1 LRFESELAEL
11 LIDLAMTENP
21 EKSKIFVDEDWKS
34 QVQAEKEKA
43 RQAAEA
49 PATGG
54 KPTPGSTA
62 STDELPD
69 GPLPPAS
76 LPFLLTTLATQ
87 AMIALGQVP
96 NPITGKAD
104 LRLPQAKHYIDM
116 LAMLEQKT
124 AGNRTA
130 EESALLDDLLHQLR
144 MAYVLMQTAP
154 ALDAGVEKSK
164 SQTVT

>member
-1 LRFESELAEL
+1 
-11 LIDLAMTENP
+11 MTDNP

-43 RQAAEA
+43 RQAAESPTVGGA
-49 PATGG
+49 ATP
-54 KPTPGSTA
+54 KSTTSA
-62 STDELPD
+62 DEPPD

-116 LAMLEQKT
+116 LGMLEQKT
-124 AGNRTA
+124 AGNRSA
-130 EESALLDDLLHQLR
+130 EESALLYDLLHQLR
-144 MAYVLMQTAP
+144 MAFVLMQTAP
-154 ALDAGVEKSK
+154 GRTTDQPA
-164 SQTVT
+164 SQ

>member
-1 LRFESELAEL
+1 
-11 LIDLAMTENP
+11 MTDNP
-21 EKSKIFVDEDWKS
+21 EKSEIFVDEDWKS

-49 PATGG
+49 PSTGG
-54 KPTPGSTA
+54 TSTPSSTTSA
-62 STDELPD
+62 AEPPE

-104 LRLPQAKHYIDM
+104 LRLHQAKHDIDT
-116 LAMLEQKT
+116 LGMLEQKT

-144 MAYVLMQTAP
+144 MAYVLMQSAP
-154 ALDAGVEKSK
+154 GPTTDQPA
-164 SQTVT
+164 SQ